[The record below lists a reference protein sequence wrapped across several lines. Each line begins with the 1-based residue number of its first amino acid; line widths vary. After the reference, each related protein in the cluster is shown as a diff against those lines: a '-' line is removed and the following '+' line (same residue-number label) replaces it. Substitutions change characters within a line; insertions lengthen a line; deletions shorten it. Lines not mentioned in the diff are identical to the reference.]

1 MEVGCF
7 YSVSGTPSKLAKPFL
22 TAEPIPFGIS
32 YIATVLSNAGHS
44 VRMFVGDSVTTPEAM
59 IGTYLHDA
67 KPRVFCFTAVS
78 TQYPI
83 VRTFARYIKSIDP
96 GILIAIGG
104 SHTTLMPEDV
114 IKDDCFDV
122 ICVGE
127 GETAMLTLAGRVEAG
142 EPWGEIAN
150 LWIRDP
156 ETGEV
161 IKTPPQSFNVQ
172 LDELPH
178 IDRKMWDS
186 WITFPDRNVPVLVG
200 RGCPFRCTYCSNHKL
215 QAIAPGKYV
224 RFRSPENVI
233 AEVESLRALYPDMR
247 TVYLEIETI
256 TSNMRYAMTFFEALR
271 DYNRKFDKGEKIKFG
286 INCTVTTA
294 LISKTDRFQA
304 FAKLLKDA
312 NVIFANVGL
321 ESGSQRVRDEV
332 LRRPKYSN
340 DSFKEFVRVMK
351 ENGLDVNVFVL
362 MGVPGETL
370 EDFKET
376 VAVCRTT
383 QPTSI
388 YLSIF
393 YPYPGTDL
401 HDVAMAHRM
410 VPDGLRDNPI
420 VAERTRVYIELKDF
434 PKWRVQFEYF
444 FFWFRVYGGHRPFMQ
459 VAART
464 VVGILQSFPW
474 LYALHRSAVSNSR
487 VLQALR
493 QRLSMK
499 SSSFSK

>member
-7 YSVSGTPSKLAKPFL
+7 YSVSGGPYKSAKPFL
-22 TAEPIPFGIS
+22 NAEPIPFGIS
-32 YIATVLSNAGHS
+32 YIASTLKNVGHS
-44 VRMFVGDSVTTPEAM
+44 VRMFVGDSVTTPDDM
-59 IGTYLHDA
+59 IGNYLRDA
-67 KPRVFCFTAVS
+67 KPRMFCFTAVS

-83 VRTFARYIKSIDP
+83 VRDFARYIKSVDP
-96 GILIAIGG
+96 SILVAIGG

-114 IKDDCFDV
+114 IKDECFDV
-122 ICVGE
+122 ICIGE
-127 GETAMLTLAGRVEAG
+127 GEAAILTLAERVEAE
-142 EPWGEIAN
+142 EPWGEIPN
-150 LWIRDP
+150 MWVRDP

-161 IKTPPQSFNVQ
+161 IKTPPRSFNME
-172 LDELPH
+172 LDELPA
-178 IDRKMWDS
+178 IDRQIWDP

-215 QAIAPGKYV
+215 QAVAPGKYV

-233 AEVESLRALYPDMR
+233 AEIKSLRTRYHDMR
-247 TVYLEIETI
+247 SVYLEVETI

-271 DYNRKFDKGEKIKFG
+271 DFNSQFDKNEKIQFG
-286 INCTVTTA
+286 INCTLTTA
-294 LISKTDRFQA
+294 LISKTERFHA

-312 NVIFANVGL
+312 NVSFANVGL

-340 DSFKEFVRVMK
+340 DSFEEFVRVMK

-376 VAVCRTT
+376 VMVCRAT
-383 QPTSI
+383 QPTLI

-401 HDVAMAHRM
+401 HEVAMNHRM
-410 VPDGLRDNPI
+410 LPDGLRDNPV
-420 VAERTRVYIELKDF
+420 VAERTRVYIDLKDF

-464 VVGILQSFPW
+464 VVGILQSFPR
-474 LYALHRSAVSNSR
+474 LYALHRSVMSNSR
-487 VLQALR
+487 LLQALR
-493 QRLSMK
+493 RRLSMK
-499 SSSFSK
+499 SSAFSK